1 MNIGIIG
8 TGFMG
13 TTHAGAW
20 AKAGAH
26 IAGFLADPPSEATA
40 IARQYGTKAC
50 FNLGELIGL
59 ADVVDIC
66 SPTHLHA
73 EMAIRA
79 AQAGKHVVCEKPLAL
94 TVEQGEA
101 MLQACRTANVKLF
114 VAHVVR
120 YFPEYSLAAAQVH
133 AGKIGKVATA
143 EYRRL
148 SYRPKKPMGNWFL
161 DEEKSGG
168 ILLDLM
174 IHDFDIARWIAG
186 DVASVY
192 AKKVTSINKDSPS
205 DYGEVIL
212 THVSGALSH
221 VSGAWAYP
229 PPVFRTGFEIAGDGG
244 LIQHDSE
251 AESPIELLLQQ
262 EKGEAPDV
270 GLPASP
276 LAESPYDLEIAD
288 FYRCLQRGTEP
299 LVHAEDGLAAL
310 KIARAAMESARI
322 GEVVT
327 LSSSST
333 SFNIQSAMD
342 LKPYSPQ
349 EGGSK

>member
-1 MNIGIIG
+1 MKVGIIG

-13 TTHAGAW
+13 TTHAHAW
-20 AKAGAH
+20 AKTGAT
-26 IAGFLADPPSEATA
+26 IVGFLAAPPSEAET
-40 IARQYGTKAC
+40 IAKQYGAKVC
-50 FNLGELIGL
+50 SDLGELLSL

-66 SPTHLHA
+66 SPTYLHA

-79 AQAGKHVVCEKPLAL
+79 AKAHKHVVCEKPLAL
-94 TVEQGEA
+94 NVEQGEA
-101 MLQACRTANVKLF
+101 MIQACNAAKVKLF

-120 YFPEYSLAAAQVH
+120 YFPEYTLAAAQVH
-133 AGKIGKVATA
+133 AGTIGKVATA

-148 SYRPKKPMGNWFL
+148 SYRPKKPVGNWFL

-168 ILLDLM
+168 IFLDLM

-192 AKKVTSINKDSPS
+192 AKKVTSIDKNSPS

-288 FYRCLQRGTEP
+288 FYRCLQKGTEP
-299 LVHAEDGLAAL
+299 LIHAEDGLLAL
-310 KIARAAMESARI
+310 KIARAAMESART
-322 GEVVT
+322 GEPVR
-327 LSSSST
+327 LSSSGT
-333 SFNIQSAMD
+333 SYNIQSDMD
-342 LKPYSPQ
+342 LKPHFPQ

>member
-26 IAGFLADPPSEATA
+26 IAGFLADPPSEAAA
-40 IARQYGTKAC
+40 IARQYGAKAC

-101 MLQACRTANVKLF
+101 MLHACRTANVKLF

-148 SYRPKKPMGNWFL
+148 SYRPKKPVRNWFL

-174 IHDFDIARWIAG
+174 IILHRPLYRGRCRLRLCKKSDFHQQGQPLRLWRGNPHAC
-186 DVASVY
+186 
-192 AKKVTSINKDSPS
+192 
-205 DYGEVIL
+205 
-212 THVSGALSH
+212 
-221 VSGAWAYP
+221 
-229 PPVFRTGFEIAGDGG
+229 FRCTEPCLGG
-244 LIQHDSE
+244 MGIS
-251 AESPIELLLQQ
+251 A
-262 EKGEAPDV
+262 A
-270 GLPASP
+270 
-276 LAESPYDLEIAD
+276 
-288 FYRCLQRGTEP
+288 CLQDRIRNRRG
-299 LVHAEDGLAAL
+299 
-310 KIARAAMESARI
+310 RRFNSA
-322 GEVVT
+322 
-327 LSSSST
+327 
-333 SFNIQSAMD
+333 
-342 LKPYSPQ
+342 
-349 EGGSK
+349 